1 MQLSASNLYIFFTHI
16 RCDLTAL
23 QDALIK
29 RVMVTPEEVIKRSL
43 DPEGAKMS
51 RDGFAKT
58 MYSRLFDW
66 YVASSFDFSGPLPL
80 FHGLLTRRF

>member
-1 MQLSASNLYIFFTHI
+1 MIFFLI
-16 RCDLTAL
+16 RCDLTLL
-23 QDALIK
+23 QDALLK

-43 DPEGAKMS
+43 DPNGATVS

-66 YVASSFDFSGPLPL
+66 YDASFDFSTYLLL
-80 FHGLLTRRF
+80 FSGLVTHKV